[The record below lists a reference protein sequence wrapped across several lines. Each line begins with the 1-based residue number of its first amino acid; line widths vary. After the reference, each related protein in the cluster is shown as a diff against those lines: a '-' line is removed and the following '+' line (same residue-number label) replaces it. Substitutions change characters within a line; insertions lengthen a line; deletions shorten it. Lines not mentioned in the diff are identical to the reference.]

1 MGKSS
6 MEKVIKT
13 RIVKIGNSQGLR
25 IPKVLLDQTGLG
37 GDVELEVHQDT
48 IVIRNARHP
57 GDEWEKQFA
66 AMGADD
72 DATLLE
78 ETSLELSSWDATEWE
93 W

>member
-1 MGKSS
+1 MDT
-6 MEKVIKT
+6 VIKT

-37 GDVELEVHQDT
+37 VDVELEVHQDT

-57 GDEWEKQFA
+57 REGWEEPVT
-66 AMGADD
+66 AMGANDD
-72 DATLLE
+72 ERLLE
-78 ETSLELSSWDATEWE
+78 ETSLELSSWDAAEWE